1 LHVPTSIQRPETIL
15 PPHTSYTASMSTFM
29 AVIMSTFGKRVRQ
42 LRLRKKLSQ
51 ERLADL
57 AGLHVTFV
65 GAIERGR
72 RNLSLVTIVK
82 LAKALKVK
90 PGALFRGIRT

>member
-1 LHVPTSIQRPETIL
+1 
-15 PPHTSYTASMSTFM
+15 MSTFM

-57 AGLHVTFV
+57 AGLHVS
-65 GAIERGR
+65 R
-72 RNLSLVTIVK
+72 RK
-82 LAKALKVK
+82 AGQEAKAEELPEVIGG
-90 PGALFRGIRT
+90 PAQ